1 MAGVAAE
8 HSVFM
13 YETSATTKMIDA
25 YRNREYPINI
35 IGVTQS

>member
-13 YETSATTKMIDA
+13 DETSATTKMIDA
-25 YRNREYPINI
+25 Y
-35 IGVTQS
+35 